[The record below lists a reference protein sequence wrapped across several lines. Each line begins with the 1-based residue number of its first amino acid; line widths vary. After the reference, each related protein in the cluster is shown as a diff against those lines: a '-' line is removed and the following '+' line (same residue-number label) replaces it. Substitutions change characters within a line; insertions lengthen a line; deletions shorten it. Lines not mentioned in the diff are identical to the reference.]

1 MSVTRASVD
10 AMINVHS
17 LLIFVP
23 RVPSNISYVM
33 YIAYVYNNARTTLF
47 TLDTIH
53 RAKITTILKSENF
66 SKSFL

>member
-47 TLDTIH
+47 ALDTIH